1 MGDDDEAVDD
11 DERQSLHKRHRRH
24 FSSAHAP
31 ITSYIAYLIIIAK
44 AKRRVVVEDWKKK
57 LAKNEAEK
65 KTTIDA
71 FWHVPTHTRT
81 LLYILTQRVIAA
93 PPPTPSKFNHPPLS
107 CDVMDTERTTF
118 CWGEGLSVKS
128 ESTSRRLGYV
138 TDILGVQGA
147 VDGIQY
153 VPAPVLPL
161 SCTADF
167 SYVYWRAYV
176 LVYEDMVE
184 IPSTFPVVRVDTI
197 YHIEMDGWLC
207 RSRK

>member
-1 MGDDDEAVDD
+1 MRLKK
-11 DERQSLHKRHRRH
+11 RQLSTLFDTYPHT
-24 FSSAHAP
+24 HARSC
-31 ITSYIAYLIIIAK
+31 IY
-44 AKRRVVVEDWKKK
+44 
-57 LAKNEAEK
+57 
-65 KTTIDA
+65 
-71 FWHVPTHTRT
+71 WHNV
-81 LLYILTQRVIAA
+81 LLL
-93 PPPTPSKFNHPPLS
+93 PPTPSKFNHPPLS